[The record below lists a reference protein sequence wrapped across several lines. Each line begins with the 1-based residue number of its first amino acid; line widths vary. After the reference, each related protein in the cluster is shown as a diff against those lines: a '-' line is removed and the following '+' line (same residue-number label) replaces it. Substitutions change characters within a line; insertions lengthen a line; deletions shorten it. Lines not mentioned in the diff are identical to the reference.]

1 MEKLKVNKNQYY
13 DAIYR
18 AAKKND
24 RKSFRK
30 LFLRLHDRDQ
40 HEVFHLLYPEKKQMI
55 ANFLTQKNF
64 QIFLNG

>member
-40 HEVFHLLYPEKKQMI
+40 HEVFHLLYPEKKT
-55 ANFLTQKNF
+55 NDRKFF
-64 QIFLNG
+64 ESGRVFRSF